1 MRKVIVT
8 AAMSLDGYYA
18 DPAGNPLVLNMDAA
32 FDAYN
37 LERMRAAGT
46 VLLGRTSFEMFS
58 GFWPAVAD
66 APEDPANPALSRVNR
81 EFSRRYNEIPK
92 IVVSDGFEVPAGNPW
107 HGTTEVV
114 DRAGIGPRLAA
125 ERAADGGDIVVFA
138 SRTTWH
144 GLLTGGQVDELHLV
158 VGPNPI
164 GTGIPLFAGPA
175 ALALAGCRR
184 LDASDNVLLRYAP
197 SPK

>member
-66 APEDPANPALSRVNR
+66 APQDPANPALSRVNR
-81 EFSRRYNEIPK
+81 EFSRRYNDIPK
-92 IVVSDGFEVPAGNPW
+92 IVVSDGFEVPTGNPW

-114 DRAGIGPRLAA
+114 DRAAIGPRLAA
-125 ERAADGGDIVVFA
+125 ERAAGGGDIVVFA

-144 GLLTGGQVDELHLV
+144 GLLAGGQVDELHLI

-164 GTGIPLFAGPA
+164 GAGIPLFAGPA
-175 ALALAGCRR
+175 VLALAGCRR
-184 LDASDNVLLRYAP
+184 LDASNNVLLRYTP
-197 SPK
+197 SPQ

>member
-1 MRKVIVT
+1 
-8 AAMSLDGYYA
+8 
-18 DPAGNPLVLNMDAA
+18 MDAA

-37 LERMRAAGT
+37 LERMRTAGT

-92 IVVSDGFEVPAGNPW
+92 IVVSDGFEVPTGNPW
-107 HGTTEVV
+107 YGTTEVV